1 MHCMTIHN
9 YTPHPVHI
17 VGEDGT
23 IAVTIHNS
31 GLIRLKATT
40 VADEPI
46 DGIPTSRT
54 AFGEPEG
61 LPEYEE
67 GTYYIVSQ
75 LVKSALPQRTDLL
88 VPAEVVRDADGN
100 IIGCKSLG
108 R

>member
-1 MHCMTIHN
+1 MTIHN

-17 VGEDGT
+17 VGEDGQV
-23 IAVTIHNS
+23 AVTMPSTGI
-31 GLIRLKATT
+31 IRLKATT

-54 AFGEPEG
+54 VFGEPEG
-61 LPEYEE
+61 LPSYEQN
-67 GTYYIVSQ
+67 TYYIVSQ

-88 VPAEVVRDADGN
+88 VPAEVVRDAEGN